1 MNKIAIIVM
10 LVVSSATFPQLKK
23 VDTST
28 IKKDE
33 VIGKAQQFGAP
44 LEAELT
50 KSGNTYTLRYRDS
63 QFKQL
68 EQFREFSFEDVDN
81 TFNDL
86 YATIEEGFKTMPK
99 EPIMLE
105 LPNHYLY
112 LSFEKFL
119 GSAVLVISSTR
130 DKSPTSDVYLS
141 NQIAKKQIEKLFGKK
156 K

>member
-1 MNKIAIIVM
+1 MKKIAIIVM
-10 LVVSSATFPQLKK
+10 LVISSASFAQLKK
-23 VDTST
+23 VEPS
-28 IKKDE
+28 KAE

-44 LEAELT
+44 IEAELT
-50 KSGNTYTLRYRDS
+50 KSGNTYTLRYKDS
-63 QFKQL
+63 QYKAI
-68 EQFREFSFEDVDN
+68 ERYEEFSFEDVDN

-86 YATIEEGFKTMPK
+86 YATIEEGFKTMPE

-105 LPNHYLY
+105 LPNHYIW

-119 GSAVLVISSTR
+119 GGAVLRISSSA
-130 DKSPTSDVYLS
+130 DKSNDSPVYLS

>member
-1 MNKIAIIVM
+1 MKKIVLFVLM
-10 LVVSSATFPQLKK
+10 TVSTASFAQLKK
-23 VDTST
+23 VEVAEA
-28 IKKDE
+28 E

-50 KSGNTYTLRYRDS
+50 KSGNTYRLRYRDS
-63 QFKQL
+63 QYKTLDQY
-68 EQFREFSFEDVDN
+68 REFSFEDKDN

-119 GSAVLVISSTR
+119 GSAVLVISSTD
-130 DKSPTSDVYLS
+130 DKSANANVYLS